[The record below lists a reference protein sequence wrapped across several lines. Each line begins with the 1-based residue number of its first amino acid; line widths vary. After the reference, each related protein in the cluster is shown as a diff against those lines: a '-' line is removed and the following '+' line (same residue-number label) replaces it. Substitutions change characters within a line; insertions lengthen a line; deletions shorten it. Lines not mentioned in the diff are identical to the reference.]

1 MSLLLIIS
9 CILSNSIS
17 ADAVTYVRVYFDNYY
32 TQFDKVFV
40 EAGDSQGFGEVE
52 MKELE
57 GQEGILYVEFP
68 KGYGLRHIRGVGGY
82 VTGTYGDFGAREGVT
97 FDSVWCHQL
106 KDDTEPMIFVYT
118 SDGEKYVPYST
129 YVRENISSTSNI
141 GEYSPNLRFSEQ
153 ASDLSSL
160 FIGGEEIDLTKNL
173 AKGDGWEYKS
183 GYLYLGEKS
192 DFNDIDI
199 SAKGNLT
206 IISVGNNKL
215 GNVSVDGNLVVTA
228 QIGKL
233 DIDGSKYDERYG
245 FRIGEGEIVAKKI
258 VFNVSAFASINFVTE
273 NNVKCDCVEFNG
285 EKKGCINFLCDMSE
299 KFVQCED
306 CVINN
311 ENSIIYVYGYRVTIT
326 ANNSFIINGGNIYCS
341 RYASDAFY
349 CLDEVIY
356 NDVTLENRYQMHN
369 IHFATDFVQLQ
380 AKTETPPGIFVKTCM
395 LCGKVLKVKYD
406 WPTRSVVFKDSDG
419 TQLDKKDVI
428 YGNDVI
434 APDVG
439 KEGYT
444 LSWDKPLTDI
454 KEDTTINA
462 VWTLKKYN
470 VVFKDEDGSIISE
483 QTIGHGN
490 DATAPNVKK
499 EGYTLSWDKPLTTIK
514 EDTIINAVW
523 TLKKYKVVFKDEDGS
538 VISEQTIGHGDDATA
553 PFVRKEGYTLSWDK
567 PLTDIKEDTT
577 INAVWTLKKYNVVF
591 KDEDGSII
599 SEQTIGHGNDATA
612 PNVKKEG
619 YTLSWNKGYKNI
631 KEDTTINAIW
641 TLITYDLEKADV
653 RIYDD
658 AYVYDGQAHTPKVVI
673 TYSGKKLEEG
683 KDYKLTVGSE
693 VNAGSYSVVIVGS
706 GIYVGRRVVN
716 YRIDPVSIDDANI
729 DMSNNIFTYDG
740 SLKMPQIEV
749 SLYGKTLTINQ
760 DYVVSYRDNI
770 EVGTAYAVI
779 NGVNNYSGH
788 IEVSFKI
795 LPYQSGMDAV
805 YKEDDTLMDG
815 DYVYHI
821 IDVDSKEVEL
831 VASANNKITEV
842 VVPATIT
849 TVNGDVFT
857 VTSIGEKAFYRN
869 TKIKK
874 LTVSNTVKSIEN
886 YAFYGCK
893 NLTTIKIGNG
903 IDIVGNSAFRKCTKL
918 ISITLPKSIDKLG
931 KNTFY
936 GCTKLR
942 TITIK
947 ANQVIDIQTY
957 AIKGVS
963 KKCVIKVPRKLV
975 KKYIK
980 KFNSKTGFSKGM
992 RIKKIS

>member
-1 MSLLLIIS
+1 MKKRLFSIFMSLLLIIS

-499 EGYTLSWDKPLTTIK
+499 EGYTLSW
-514 EDTIINAVW
+514 
-523 TLKKYKVVFKDEDGS
+523 
-538 VISEQTIGHGDDATA
+538 
-553 PFVRKEGYTLSWDK
+553 
-567 PLTDIKEDTT
+567 
-577 INAVWTLKKYNVVF
+577 
-591 KDEDGSII
+591 
-599 SEQTIGHGNDATA
+599 
-612 PNVKKEG
+612 
-619 YTLSWNKGYKNI
+619 NKGYKNI